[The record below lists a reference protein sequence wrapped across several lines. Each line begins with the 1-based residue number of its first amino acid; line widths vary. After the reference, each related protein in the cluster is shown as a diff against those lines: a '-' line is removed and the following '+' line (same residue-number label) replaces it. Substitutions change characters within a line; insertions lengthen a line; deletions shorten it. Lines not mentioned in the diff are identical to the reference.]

1 MSERVL
7 VKDDRDFFSLIG
19 RLTAEQPPVEWQLEP
34 MVQVEL
40 PFYHLLVV
48 VDRLPLS
55 QAHVL
60 YQRLEN
66 RLAAAMAGS

>member
-19 RLTAEQPPVEWQLEP
+19 RLTEEQPPIEWQLEP
-34 MVQVEL
+34 VVQVEL
-40 PFYHLLVV
+40 PFYLLLVA

-55 QAHVL
+55 QVHVL

-66 RLAAAMAGS
+66 RLAAAMAES